1 MPQNETI
8 RDLQLDE
15 YKYDFVTDA
24 EPVYRARKGLSEEV
38 VREISAHKEEP
49 EWMLNSRLKALKV
62 YESKPMPTWG
72 GNLSELDQVLDEI
85 YFYVRPQ
92 DRMEHSWEDVPEEI
106 KDTFEKLGIPEAE
119 RKVLAGVG
127 AQYESEMVY
136 HSLREEWAKQGVIF
150 DSIEDGLKNHPDL
163 FREYFGTVIPTQDNK
178 FSAMNAAVW
187 SGGSFVYIPPGVHLE
202 TPLQAYFRVN
212 QERMGQFER
221 TLIICDEG
229 ASAHYIEGCTAP
241 VYSTESFHSGVIEI
255 VVKKNA
261 RFRYTTIQNWSNNMY
276 NLVTQRAQV
285 HENPTMEWLDG
296 NLGSKLTMKYPSCY
310 LVGEGAHGEILSIAY
325 SGDGQHQDTGG
336 KVVHA
341 APHTTSSIISKSI
354 SKGHGRST
362 YRGLCKV
369 HEGAHH
375 ARSNVECDAL
385 LINDTSRT
393 DTYPY
398 IEIEENDANVG
409 HEASVSKI
417 GEEQLFYLT
426 SRGISEEE
434 AMAMIVRGFI
444 EPIAKELPLEY
455 AVELNRL
462 IELEMEGSVG

>member
-1 MPQNETI
+1 MPQNETV

-49 EWMLNSRLKALKV
+49 EWMLDSRLKALKV

-229 ASAHYIEGCTAP
+229 ASAHYIDGCPAP
-241 VYSTESFHSGVIEI
+241 AYSPESFHSGAIDI
-255 VVKKNA
+255 VV
-261 RFRYTTIQNWSNNMY
+261 
-276 NLVTQRAQV
+276 
-285 HENPTMEWLDG
+285 
-296 NLGSKLTMKYPSCY
+296 
-310 LVGEGAHGEILSIAY
+310 
-325 SGDGQHQDTGG
+325 
-336 KVVHA
+336 
-341 APHTTSSIISKSI
+341 
-354 SKGHGRST
+354 
-362 YRGLCKV
+362 
-369 HEGAHH
+369 
-375 ARSNVECDAL
+375 
-385 LINDTSRT
+385 
-393 DTYPY
+393 
-398 IEIEENDANVG
+398 
-409 HEASVSKI
+409 
-417 GEEQLFYLT
+417 
-426 SRGISEEE
+426 
-434 AMAMIVRGFI
+434 
-444 EPIAKELPLEY
+444 
-455 AVELNRL
+455 
-462 IELEMEGSVG
+462 

>member
-8 RDLQLDE
+8 QDLQLDE

-38 VREISAHKEEP
+38 VREISAYKEEP
-49 EWMLNSRLKALKV
+49 EWMLDSRLKALQV

-72 GNLSELDQVLDEI
+72 GNLSELDAVLDEI

-136 HSLREEWAKQGVIF
+136 HSLREEWEKQGVIF

-178 FSAMNAAVW
+178 FAAMNAAVW
-187 SGGSFVYIPPGVHLE
+187 SGGSFVYIPPGVHLD

-241 VYSTESFHSGVIEI
+241 VYSPESFHSGVIEI
-255 VVKKNA
+255 GVKKNP

-276 NLVTQRAQV
+276 NLVTQRAVV
-285 HENPTMEWLDG
+285 HEGANMEWLDG

-336 KVVHA
+336 KVVHV